1 MQLGFI
7 GTGAI
12 SAAVI
17 EGIVSDQHTIWIS
30 KRSLVNSVRLSET
43 YQNISTNENQGV
55 IDNSEVVFIGLTV
68 DKAELVLKDLNFRKD
83 QRVVSFMAA
92 VS

>member
-12 SAAVI
+12 STAVI
-17 EGIVSDQHTIWIS
+17 EGIVLGQHTICIS

-55 IDNSEVVFIGLTV
+55 IDNLSLIHI
-68 DKAELVLKDLNFRKD
+68 
-83 QRVVSFMAA
+83 
-92 VS
+92 